1 MGPMNNQGDMD
12 TSGPSPGIGGAGSL
26 GASSDAMNDF
36 NTTDTLATADE
47 SIGQVDATD
56 QNELEWNAGAQPGDR
71 AGGQT
76 DTRTDTRSA
85 TMGNTPLDAGN
96 QQDGSQESITE
107 AVERGDV
114 QRGGQNEPQGVTPV
128 GPTHDPFKQG
138 PDYANDPNYAKDPVC
153 GTWVDKR
160 TATNTL
166 PAPVNMPMDTLYF
179 ESPEC
184 KALFEEDP
192 AKYGSNF

>member
-1 MGPMNNQGDMD
+1 MNSQGAMD

-26 GASSDAMNDF
+26 GASSDTTNDF
-36 NTTDTLATADE
+36 DTADTLATADE

-56 QNELEWNAGAQPGDR
+56 QNELEWTADAQPGDR
-71 AGGQT
+71 AGSQA
-76 DTRTDTRSA
+76 DTRSD
-85 TMGNTPLDAGN
+85 TMGNTSMGAGN

-114 QRGGQNEPQGVTPV
+114 QRGAQNEPQGVTPV

-160 TATNTL
+160 TARNTL
-166 PAPVNMPMDTLYF
+166 PAPVNLPMDTIYF

-184 KALFEEDP
+184 KALFEADP